1 MLDMARVHEAFEAST
16 DFTVGI
22 EEEFAILDPHT
33 LSLDHRFE
41 ELQRRRR
48 RPTRCSP
55 TRSPA
60 S

>member
-1 MLDMARVHEAFEAST
+1 MIDLATARETFEAST

-22 EEEFAILDPHT
+22 EEEFALVDPDT
-33 LSLDHRFE
+33 LLLAPRFE
-41 ELQRRRR
+41 LLRDAA

>member
-1 MLDMARVHEAFEAST
+1 MARVQEAFEAST

-22 EEEFAILDPHT
+22 EEEFAILDPET

-41 ELQRRRR
+41 ELQRGRR
-48 RPTRCSP
+48 RPTRCW
-55 TRSPA
+55 RSRWPA